1 MSLALAL
8 EYASTGWPVF
18 PCKPSDKAPL
28 SDNGF
33 KDATTDE
40 RRIRSWWLRHPKA
53 MVGVPAGEA
62 SGVWVLDV
70 DNRPEEG
77 KDGHAALAALEAE
90 HGPLPETI
98 TVRTGSG
105 GSHRLFKY
113 GGVEIR
119 NRAGFAPGLDTR
131 GKGGYFIAAGSE
143 RSDGSTYEWEA
154 RPDEPAEAPEWL
166 VEIVRKRRPAER
178 SEASSDGPAFTRPTL
193 RPRSTANCG
202 S

>member
-33 KDATTDE
+33 KDATIDE
-40 RRIRSWWLRHPKA
+40 RRIRSWWSRWPRA
-53 MVGVPAGEA
+53 MVGVPAGDA
-62 SGVWVLDV
+62 SDVSVLDI
-70 DNRPEEG
+70 DNKSEDR
-77 KDGHAALAALEAE
+77 HAALAALEAE
-90 HGPLPETI
+90 HGPLPETV

-131 GKGGYFIAAGSE
+131 G
-143 RSDGSTYEWEA
+143 DG
-154 RPDEPAEAPEWL
+154 D
-166 VEIVRKRRPAER
+166 
-178 SEASSDGPAFTRPTL
+178 
-193 RPRSTANCG
+193 
-202 S
+202 